1 MADDKVYTPEVVA
14 DAEFPTS
21 EIIDTSVSQSTSNDT
36 YSPQTTKATSF
47 PKKVVAVETIGSA
60 LNTKSRKILADFQF
74 TESGAISVGKYTNG
88 VSGDIRITPNGITA
102 RDSAGLTTFSIDGDS
117 GDATFKGTI
126 QAETFISGAVIV
138 GDNNVVI
145 DGENKNIIVND
156 GDNDRILIGY
166 QQGGF

>member
-14 DAEFPTS
+14 DVGFPTS
-21 EIIDTSVSQSTSNDT
+21 ETIDSSVSQTTGNDT

-47 PKKVVAVETIGSA
+47 PKKIIAQETIGSA
-60 LNTKSRKILADFQF
+60 LNTKSRKILADFEF
-74 TESGAISVGKYTNG
+74 TETGAISIGKYTNG
-88 VSGDIRITPNGITA
+88 VSGDIRISPNGITA
-102 RDSAGLTTFSIDGDS
+102 RDSAGLTTFAIDGDT
-117 GDATFKGTI
+117 GNATFKGTI
-126 QAETFISGAVIV
+126 QAETVIGGAVVV